1 MTVFRSFLFLLYTKV
16 LHFSIACEKLG
27 GVRVAFE
34 KLRGVNIAFE
44 NSNAYEKLGGV
55 SVACDCH
62 QSRPSHMSHHNGDT
76 QA

>member
-1 MTVFRSFLFLLYTKV
+1 M
-16 LHFSIACEKLG
+16 
-27 GVRVAFE
+27 
-34 KLRGVNIAFE
+34 E
-44 NSNAYEKLGGV
+44 NSNAYEKLHGEEQQIREVGGVSIACEKLGGV